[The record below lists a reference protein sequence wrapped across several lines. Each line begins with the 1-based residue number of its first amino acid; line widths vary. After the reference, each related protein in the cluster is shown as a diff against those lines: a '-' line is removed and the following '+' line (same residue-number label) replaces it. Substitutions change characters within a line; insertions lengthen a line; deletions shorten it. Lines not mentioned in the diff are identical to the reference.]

1 MQHLQ
6 ALKEEQAVTEF
17 AFWPWFFDH
26 WIMYAGIFLLMAF
39 VFNQIFRAGPLPLLK
54 NLVLYALMAAGAFIL
69 LIFQIDANLPIIECL
84 AIAAALILIVRIRHW
99 FAAKKEGGSKR
110 DS

>member
-1 MQHLQ
+1 MHHPQ
-6 ALKEEQAVTEF
+6 ALEEQQAVSDF

-26 WIMYAGIFLLMAF
+26 WIMYAIIFLLMVF
-39 VFNQIFRAGPLPLLK
+39 VYNQIFRAGPLRLLK

-69 LIFQIDANLPIIECL
+69 LIFQVDANLPIMECL
-84 AIAAALILIVRIRHW
+84 AIAAVLIVIVRIRNW
-99 FAAKKEGGSKR
+99 FAAKKDSGGKR